1 MKLIYNTDKELIE
14 EGVTYYH
21 NINPFNDIRI
31 ESDSYQ
37 LLESESLL
45 TNLERLVV
53 FSMVT
58 KRISNNELRQYLIL
72 NVVPNWDSLSDLDK
86 ATLQAY
92 ECNPG
97 AEAGVITYEERM
109 ERDKVFSKKL
119 LDEFLLDSRIDP
131 NITTAISLQLLQKFG
146 AVGQLLQFYD
156 VKGAYVFIP
165 QIDVDAFF
173 TQERKDKYMRM
184 IEEHI
189 LYL

>member
-1 MKLIYNTDKELIE
+1 M
-14 EGVTYYH
+14 
-21 NINPFNDIRI
+21 
-31 ESDSYQ
+31 
-37 LLESESLL
+37 L
-45 TNLERLVV
+45 TNIDRI
-53 FSMVT
+53 FCFYIAT
-58 KRISNNELRQYLIL
+58 KKISKNDLRQYLIL
-72 NVVPNWDSLSDLDK
+72 NVVPNWNTLSDLDK

-92 ECNPG
+92 DCNPE

-119 LDEFLLDSRIDP
+119 LEIFLLDSRIDP

-165 QIDVDAFF
+165 QIEVDAFF
-173 TQERKDKYMRM
+173 TQERKEKYLRM